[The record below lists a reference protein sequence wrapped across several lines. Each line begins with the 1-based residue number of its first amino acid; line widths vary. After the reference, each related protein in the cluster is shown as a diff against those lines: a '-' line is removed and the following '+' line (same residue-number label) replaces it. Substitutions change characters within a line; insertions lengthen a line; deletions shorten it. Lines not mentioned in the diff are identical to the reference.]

1 MPELPE
7 VETTLRGIA
16 PHILNK
22 KFAQIIVRKEKL
34 RWKIPN
40 LLAEI
45 LCGQTVQNCRRR
57 AKYLLIEMDTGVL
70 IIHLGM
76 SGSLRIF
83 RDTPQK
89 AGKHDHADF
98 IFEDGTLLRYHDP
111 RRFGAILWFAGVA
124 EHHELLQK
132 LGVEPLSDEFTATYL
147 LNQLRGKNRAIKQ
160 AIMDNSVVVGVGNI
174 YANESLFQAAILP
187 TRPAKTLNLNDC
199 ERLVTAIKQILLR
212 SIETGGSTLRDF
224 VDSDGKSGY
233 FQQEYKVYRRDGS
246 GCLKC
251 GTMIEKIILGQR
263 GTFFCPNCQ
272 E

>member
-147 LNQLRGKNRAIKQ
+147 LKIP
-160 AIMDNSVVVGVGNI
+160 
-174 YANESLFQAAILP
+174 FCP
-187 TRPAKTLNLNDC
+187 RP
-199 ERLVTAIKQILLR
+199 QILVNSCLY
-212 SIETGGSTLRDF
+212 SQPYTSNNQNDWNLYHNQELLPETKQLGIRRLPLRD
-224 VDSDGKSGY
+224 
-233 FQQEYKVYRRDGS
+233 
-246 GCLKC
+246 
-251 GTMIEKIILGQR
+251 TA
-263 GTFFCPNCQ
+263 
-272 E
+272 